1 MGAINSIITLLLL
14 VIFVSSIAVNNAQ
27 CGGGTVNCDGGQT
40 CCQGGFNCCRG
51 GSFCCPRGRTCSN
64 PPGRC
69 FQDRKGID
77 VDSLLCLICKAHVEN
92 VDHLFFSCEMAHD
105 LWGLLARWCNLDTPE
120 VSNITEWFSWLD
132 DAHVSKSARV

>member
-1 MGAINSIITLLLL
+1 MGATNSILTLLLL
-14 VIFVSSIAVNNAQ
+14 VIFVSSIAVNDAQ

-69 FQDRKGID
+69 FQNTKDASGVVTK
-77 VDSLLCLICKAHVEN
+77 VEKPAI
-92 VDHLFFSCEMAHD
+92 LSI
-105 LWGLLARWCNLDTPE
+105 LSKT
-120 VSNITEWFSWLD
+120 TEKT
-132 DAHVSKSARV
+132 VVKNQPPK

>member
-1 MGAINSIITLLLL
+1 MGATNSILTLLLL
-14 VIFVSSIAVNNAQ
+14 VIFVSSIAVNDAQ

-69 FQDRKGID
+69 FQ
-77 VDSLLCLICKAHVEN
+77 
-92 VDHLFFSCEMAHD
+92 
-105 LWGLLARWCNLDTPE
+105 
-120 VSNITEWFSWLD
+120 
-132 DAHVSKSARV
+132 